1 MKFRF
6 LEYNFFSITLI
17 AVFAFTFT
25 GCNNES
31 CNPIGTFSEI
41 SSSTDLEHNTL
52 ENKTEQSYSDISN
65 SKSSSSSTNTKL
77 SSSDILKSS
86 SSKASNKN
94 NFEIS
99 PIHFSNLNVISNN
112 DKSEFKFE
120 GIATLEIPDSLP
132 SRNLDE
138 TYYTGID
145 FKLAQVNESGI
156 LFSSKLS
163 QNLTYN
169 MPVLPAKEF
178 NFSEMQ
184 LKIDDPNK
192 IECGNYRLYITAYAS
207 DAETDYNGY
216 YNPQKFILRDSIEF
230 FRDTTFCTENAASS
244 SSQAIIDKGLA
255 LVQDTGS
262 FSSQKELG
270 FSFIKSAEVS
280 IEEANI
286 AISVSPTT
294 KEFILK
300 GVNGFKVTAYSNDND
315 KNFDDDWDPK
325 FLPPPNPA
333 HTSDFRFE
341 PELLGD
347 SVLYFNKDRYFIA
360 IGPNYNSETG
370 EDFYVLALYD
380 YSFPDANEI
389 IKANIIYYKVP
400 LKD

>member
-65 SKSSSSSTNTKL
+65 SKSSSSSANTKL

-169 MPVLPAKEF
+169 MPELPAKEF

-230 FRDTTFCTENAASS
+230 TRDTTFCT
-244 SSQAIIDKGLA
+244 GHL
-255 LVQDTGS
+255 
-262 FSSQKELG
+262 
-270 FSFIKSAEVS
+270 
-280 IEEANI
+280 
-286 AISVSPTT
+286 
-294 KEFILK
+294 
-300 GVNGFKVTAYSNDND
+300 
-315 KNFDDDWDPK
+315 
-325 FLPPPNPA
+325 
-333 HTSDFRFE
+333 
-341 PELLGD
+341 
-347 SVLYFNKDRYFIA
+347 
-360 IGPNYNSETG
+360 
-370 EDFYVLALYD
+370 
-380 YSFPDANEI
+380 
-389 IKANIIYYKVP
+389 
-400 LKD
+400 